1 MPNYSL
7 KSAKFMLF
15 CGLSLLSIST
25 YAEPIGNLKSL
36 KAAES
41 ELQIT
46 TDQQVSVK
54 LSLIT
59 PQVFRLEAHA
69 VGVSP
74 EANNTAAPIVL
85 EQPQQQLNFLLEE
98 QADFY
103 LLKTQS
109 YVVKINKSPLLF
121 SLYQRDAKQLIWRE
135 IQPINLTATTATQTL
150 SSDPQEQFFGGGQQ
164 NGQFA
169 FKGQSL
175 EISYSG
181 GWEEGDR
188 PSPAPFFMSNR
199 GYGVVRNTWSNGSYD
214 FRADDYSSL
223 SHQFGYF
230 DAYYLVD
237 KDVPKVLDAYTALTG
252 RARLLPRWAFEYGD
266 ADCYNDADNSRKPG
280 TVPTGW
286 HDGPT
291 GTPPDVI
298 ESVAKKYREHDMPGG
313 WILPNDGYG
322 CGYTKLPEVVAGLAK
337 YGFKTG
343 LWTENGVDK
352 IAWEVGTAGTRA
364 QKLDV
369 AWTGQGYQFAMNANA
384 AAAAG
389 IWQNSPARPFIW
401 TVMGWA
407 GIQRYA
413 VTWTGDQ
420 SGSWDY
426 IRWHIPTLIG
436 SGLSGQAYATGDV
449 DGIFGG
455 SPETFTRDLQWKS
468 FTPVLMGMSGWS
480 KATRKHPWW
489 FDEPYRSI
497 NRKYLKL
504 KMRLMPYMY
513 TLAYQTEQTGAPMVR
528 GLMWDYPNDPNAT
541 KYPDQFWLGRDLLI
555 APIYRSMAASKG
567 WRQNIYLP
575 KGQWHDYWDGRV
587 INAPSSG
594 VTIDTQVDLET
605 TPVFVRAGA
614 IIPMYPSVLFDGEKP
629 KDHITFDIY
638 PSGDTE
644 FTWYEDDGQ
653 SRAYQTGA
661 FSQQR
666 IAVKAPTNSA
676 GAITIEL
683 QPVEGSYQSQETTR
697 SYEFWV
703 HSRAKPIQV
712 MQDGQP
718 LNELKNAKEF
728 ASSTNGWFFDTA
740 QYGVVRIKTAS
751 QSIRQAS
758 SLNLDI
764 DKTAELTATSGY
776 GKAPALGDAIAADSL
791 LVLGRPAEEPGHP
804 LENAFDDNP
813 DTWFRTKRDQSLK
826 TGAHE
831 FVIALGER
839 RMVAGFELAPRNDK
853 HWQAGQVR
861 DVEVYLA
868 DNNGEWGPAIYRG
881 RLAMSQHNQ
890 QIKFKARPGSLFRF
904 RVLSTQDQAEDSNLQ
919 DPMVTAN
926 NGKTRAQAFNA
937 LIPKQVNPISISEF
951 KILTQPLPTTP
962 RQQLFLA
969 EVQPI
974 LAENG
979 KAAFKRNLANTGYAM
994 QMNGLQFS
1002 KGLGVGATSQLDYAL
1017 TGNWQLFR
1025 ADLGIDDS
1033 CKAAGSVQFQIY
1045 GDGKLLFDSGTLEAP
1060 AVVKPELDIRDIR
1073 RLSLRTVAGSA
1084 GICANWA
1091 NASLIGFAGDKAGQ
1105 PIETAN

>member
-1 MPNYSL
+1 MQNASL
-7 KSAKFMLF
+7 KSAALAIY
-15 CGLSLLSIST
+15 CGLFLLSNSSH
-25 YAEPIGNLKSL
+25 AQSIGNLKSL
-36 KAAES
+36 KATETAVHIS
-41 ELQIT
+41 
-46 TDQQVSVK
+46 TDQQAQIK
-54 LSLIT
+54 FSLIT
-59 PQVFRLEAHA
+59 PQVFRLEAHLA
-69 VGVSP
+69 GVQP
-74 EANNTAAPIVL
+74 EANNTDAPIVL
-85 EQPQQQLNFLLEE
+85 TQAKQPLDFRLEE
-98 QADFY
+98 NTEYY
-103 LLKTQS
+103 LVKTQA
-109 YVVKINKSPLLF
+109 YVLKINKTPLLF
-121 SLYQRDAKQLIWRE
+121 SLYQNDGKQLIWKE
-135 IQPINLTATTATQTL
+135 IQPLNLTATANTQTL

-164 NGQFA
+164 NGQYA

-223 SHQFGYF
+223 SHQIGYF
-230 DAYYLVD
+230 DAYYLVGAN
-237 KDVPKVLDAYTALTG
+237 VPMVLDAYTALTG

-280 TVPTGW
+280 TVPTAW

-291 GTPPDVI
+291 GTTPDVI
-298 ESVAKKYREHDMPGG
+298 GSVAQKYREHDMPGG

-513 TLAYQTEQTGAPMVR
+513 TLAHQTELTGAPMVR
-528 GLMWDYPNDPNAT
+528 GLMWDYPDDPNVT
-541 KYPDQFWLGRDLLI
+541 QYPDQFWLGRDLLI

-587 INAPSSG
+587 INAPAQG
-594 VTIDTQVDLET
+594 LTIDTQVDLGT

-638 PSGDTE
+638 PFGDSA

-653 SRAYQTGA
+653 SRAYQSGA

-666 IAVKAPTNSA
+666 VAVKAATGSA
-676 GAITIEL
+676 GPITIEV
-683 QPVEGSYQSQETTR
+683 QPIEGSYQGQETKR
-697 SYEFWV
+697 SYEYWV
-703 HSRAKPIQV
+703 HSRAKPTQV
-712 MQDGQP
+712 LHNDQP
-718 LNELKNAKEF
+718 LAEF
-728 ASSTNGWFFDTA
+728 NDAETFAANTSGWFFDPA
-740 QYGVVRIKTAS
+740 LFGVVRIKTAS
-751 QSIRQAS
+751 QDIRQAS
-758 SLNLDI
+758 VLNLNI
-764 DKTAELTATSGY
+764 DKNSALIATKGY
-776 GKAPALGDAIAADSL
+776 SKAPALGDAIAADSL
-791 LVLGRPAEEPGHP
+791 LVLNRPAEEPGHP

-839 RMVAGFELAPRNDK
+839 RMVAGFALAPRNDK

-881 RLAMSQHNQ
+881 RLAMNQ
-890 QIKFKARPGSLFRF
+890 QSQQVKFKARPGSLFRF

-926 NGKTRAQAFNA
+926 QGKSRAQAFNA

-951 KILTQPLPTTP
+951 KILSQPLPTTP

-974 LAENG
+974 LAANSQLG
-979 KAAFKRNLANTGYAM
+979 FKRNLANSGTVM

-1002 KGLGVGATSQLDYAL
+1002 KGLGVGASSQLDYAL
-1017 TGNWQLFR
+1017 TGDWQLFR

-1045 GDGKLLFDSGTLEAP
+1045 GDGKLLFDSGTLAAP

-1073 RLSLRTVAGSA
+1073 RLSLRTVAGSD

-1091 NASLIGFAGDKAGQ
+1091 NASLIGFAGDKAGL
-1105 PIETAN
+1105 PVASKN

>member
-1 MPNYSL
+1 MLKFLIRHALWSL
-7 KSAKFMLF
+7 QTGLLLVSFTIDAK
-15 CGLSLLSIST
+15 
-25 YAEPIGNLKSL
+25 AIGNLQQITPFP
-36 KAAES
+36 AQ
-41 ELQIT
+41 LQLT
-46 TDQQVSVK
+46 TDQQLQLK
-54 LSLIT
+54 LSFIS
-59 PQVFRLEAHA
+59 PQVFRVETALA
-69 VGVSP
+69 GVSA
-74 EANNTAAPIVL
+74 EAENSQAPIVL
-85 EQPQQQLNFLLEE
+85 NKKIETIKYQLSENTSHYLVQTSEYVLRIYKKPLRLALYNAQGSKLLWQETQPLNLSE
-98 QADFY
+98 
-103 LLKTQS
+103 TS
-109 YVVKINKSPLLF
+109 TV
-121 SLYQRDAKQLIWRE
+121 
-135 IQPINLTATTATQTL
+135 QTL
-150 SSDPQEQFFGGGQQ
+150 SSDATEQFFGGGQQ

-169 FKGQSL
+169 FKGQVM

-188 PSPAPFFMSNR
+188 PSPAPFFLSNR
-199 GYGVVRNTWSNGSYD
+199 GYGVLRNTWSNGSYD

-223 SHQFGYF
+223 SHQIGYF
-230 DAYYLVD
+230 DSYYFVGNDLP
-237 KDVPKVLDAYTALTG
+237 DVLNAYTALTG

-280 TVPTGW
+280 TVPNNW

-291 GTPPDVI
+291 GTTPDVI
-298 ESVAKKYREHDMPGG
+298 DSVAKKYREHDMPGG

-322 CGYTKLPEVVAGLAK
+322 CGYSKLPEVVAGLAK

-480 KATRKHPWW
+480 KASRKHPWW

-513 TLAYQTEQTGAPMVR
+513 TLAYETELTGAPMVR
-528 GLMWDYPNDPNAT
+528 GLMWDYPNDPNMT
-541 KYPDQFWLGRDLLI
+541 KYPDQFWLGKDLLI
-555 APIYRSMAASKG
+555 APIYRSMSASKG

-575 KGQWHDYWDGRV
+575 QGQWHDYWDGRV
-587 INAPSSG
+587 ITAPASG
-594 VTIDTQVDLET
+594 TSIDTQVDLGT
-605 TPVFVRAGA
+605 TPVFVKAGA
-614 IIPMYPSVLFDGEKP
+614 IIPMYPSMLFDGEKP

-638 PSGDTE
+638 PSGHSD
-644 FTWYEDDGQ
+644 FTWYEDDGH
-653 SRAYQTGA
+653 SRAYETGA

-666 IAVKAPTNSA
+666 ILVQAPTNNKA
-676 GAITIEL
+676 GPISIEL
-683 QPVEGSYQSQETTR
+683 QPVNGSYQGQQATR
-697 SYEFWV
+697 SYEFWL
-703 HSRAKPIQV
+703 HSRAKPTQV
-712 MQDGQP
+712 LQDGQQLP
-718 LNELKNAKEF
+718 EVKDAADFAKN
-728 ASSTNGWFFDTA
+728 SSAWFFDTA
-740 QYGVVRIKTAS
+740 QYGIVRIKTAS
-751 QSIRQAS
+751 QSIRQTS
-758 SLNLDI
+758 VLSVDI
-764 DKTAELTATSGY
+764 NEDGELAATPGY
-776 GKAPALGDAIAADSL
+776 GKAPDLGDAIAADSL
-791 LVLGRPAEEPGHP
+791 LVLNRPAEEPGHP

-839 RMVAGFELAPRNDK
+839 RMVAGFELSPRNDK

-861 DVEVYLA
+861 DFEIYLA
-868 DNNGEWGPAIYRG
+868 DNNGEWGPAIHRG
-881 RLAMSQHNQ
+881 RLAMSQHRQ
-890 QIKFKARPGSLFRF
+890 QIKFNARPGSLFRF
-904 RVLSTQDQAEDSNLQ
+904 RVLSTQDQAEDANLQ

-926 NGKTRAQAFNA
+926 HGKSRAQAFNA

-951 KILTQPLPTTP
+951 KILSQPLPTSA

-969 EVQPI
+969 EVKPI

-979 KAAFKRNLANTGYAM
+979 NVNFKRNLANTGSAM

-1002 KGLGVGATSQLDYAL
+1002 KGLGVGANSQLDFAL
-1017 TGNWQLFR
+1017 AGNWQLFR

-1033 CKAAGSVQFQIY
+1033 CKTAGSVQFQIY

-1073 RLSLRTVAGSA
+1073 RLSLRTVAGSD

-1091 NASLIGFAGDKAGQ
+1091 NASLIGFAGDSAG
-1105 PIETAN
+1105 PPAI

>member
-1 MPNYSL
+1 MQNASL
-7 KSAKFMLF
+7 KSAALAIY
-15 CGLSLLSIST
+15 CGLFLLSNSSH
-25 YAEPIGNLKSL
+25 AQSIGNLKSL
-36 KAAES
+36 KATETAVHIS
-41 ELQIT
+41 
-46 TDQQVSVK
+46 TDQQAQIK
-54 LSLIT
+54 FSLIT
-59 PQVFRLEAHA
+59 PQVFRLEAHLA
-69 VGVSP
+69 GVQP
-74 EANNTAAPIVL
+74 EANNTDAPIVL
-85 EQPQQQLNFLLEE
+85 TQAKQPLDFRLEE
-98 QADFY
+98 NTEYY
-103 LLKTQS
+103 LVKTQA
-109 YVVKINKSPLLF
+109 YVLKINKTPLLF
-121 SLYQRDAKQLIWRE
+121 SLYQNDGKQLIWKE
-135 IQPINLTATTATQTL
+135 IQPLNLTATANTQTL

-164 NGQFA
+164 NGQYA

-223 SHQFGYF
+223 SHQIGYF
-230 DAYYLVD
+230 DAYYLVGAN
-237 KDVPKVLDAYTALTG
+237 VPMVLDAYTALTG

-280 TVPTGW
+280 TVPTAW

-291 GTPPDVI
+291 GTTPDVI
-298 ESVAKKYREHDMPGG
+298 GSVAQKYREHDMPGG

-513 TLAYQTEQTGAPMVR
+513 TLAHQTELTGAPMVR
-528 GLMWDYPNDPNAT
+528 GLMWDYPDDPNVT
-541 KYPDQFWLGRDLLI
+541 QYPDQFWLGRDLLI

-587 INAPSSG
+587 INAPAQG
-594 VTIDTQVDLET
+594 LTIDTQVDLGT

-638 PSGDTE
+638 PFGDSA

-653 SRAYQTGA
+653 SRAYQSGA

-666 IAVKAPTNSA
+666 VAVKAATGSA
-676 GAITIEL
+676 GPITIEV
-683 QPVEGSYQSQETTR
+683 QPIEGSYQGQETKR
-697 SYEFWV
+697 SYEYWV
-703 HSRAKPIQV
+703 HSRAKPTQV
-712 MQDGQP
+712 LHNDQP
-718 LNELKNAKEF
+718 LAEF
-728 ASSTNGWFFDTA
+728 NDAETFAANTSGWFFDPA
-740 QYGVVRIKTAS
+740 LFGVVRIKTAS
-751 QSIRQAS
+751 QDIRQAS
-758 SLNLDI
+758 VLNLNI
-764 DKTAELTATSGY
+764 DKNSALIATKGY
-776 GKAPALGDAIAADSL
+776 SKAPALGDAIAADSL
-791 LVLGRPAEEPGHP
+791 LVLNRPAEEPGHP

-839 RMVAGFELAPRNDK
+839 RMVAGFALAPRNDK

-881 RLAMSQHNQ
+881 RLAMSQQSQ
-890 QIKFKARPGSLFRF
+890 QVKFKARPGSLFRF

-926 NGKTRAQAFNA
+926 QGKSRAQAFNA

-951 KILTQPLPTTP
+951 KILSQPLPTTP

-974 LAENG
+974 LAANSQLG
-979 KAAFKRNLANTGYAM
+979 FKRNLANSGTVM

-1002 KGLGVGATSQLDYAL
+1002 KGLGVGASSQLDYAL
-1017 TGNWQLFR
+1017 TGDWQLFR

-1045 GDGKLLFDSGTLEAP
+1045 GDGKLLFDSGTLAAP

-1073 RLSLRTVAGSA
+1073 RLSLRTVAGSD

-1091 NASLIGFAGDKAGQ
+1091 NASLIGFAGDKAGL
-1105 PIETAN
+1105 PVASKN